1 MWHCKQF
8 CLCFDKEAIYITTLQ
23 HDPLAQKKNF
33 KVLKFIKHK
42 KETLHSPNP
51 TWHVMFLIFPYHET
65 SNPFMLW
72 LEKYTARAWK

>member
-42 KETLHSPNP
+42 KETLHSPNL
-51 TWHVMFLIFPYHET
+51 T
-65 SNPFMLW
+65 
-72 LEKYTARAWK
+72 